1 MKVIHRIV
9 CGESMEILQFLL
21 SFFSDQNNF
30 DKFSGLIN
38 AFKENSF
45 DLNSV
50 IKNIDLKT
58 ILPILKELFL
68 GLQNKSPTEI
78 VGQGE
83 GLTPI
88 ANIADKNIVFVLNKY
103 LGQP

>member
-1 MKVIHRIV
+1 
-9 CGESMEILQFLL
+9 MEILQFLL
-21 SFFSDQNNF
+21 SFFSDQSNL

-50 IKNIDLKT
+50 LKNIDLKSV
-58 ILPILKELFL
+58 LPFIKDLFL
-68 GLQNKSPTEI
+68 GMQNKSPTDV

-88 ANIADKNIVFVLNKY
+88 ANIADKDIVFVLNKY

>member
-1 MKVIHRIV
+1 
-9 CGESMEILQFLL
+9 MEILQFLL

-50 IKNIDLKT
+50 LKNIDLKSV
-58 ILPILKELFL
+58 LPIIKELLF
-68 GLQNKSPTEI
+68 GMQNKSPTDL

-88 ANIADKNIVFVLNKY
+88 ANIADKDIVFVLNKY